1 MTEQK
6 FQMNDILQDRIS
18 GFKGQV
24 LGITRYDTG
33 CIHYGL
39 AQTKL
44 KSDGTLHDW
53 QWFDTSRL
61 KLVKSAQ
68 KERVVKPHSGPDM
81 NPRMQ

>member
-1 MTEQK
+1 MEQK
-6 FQMNDILQDRIS
+6 FQMNDILQDKIS

-24 LGITRYDTG
+24 QGITHYDTG

-39 AQTKL
+39 AALKL
-44 KSDGTLHDW
+44 KTDGTIHDW

-61 KLVKSAQ
+61 NLVKSAPVIKVQ
-68 KERVVKPHSGPDM
+68 KPHSGPDM